1 MNLKGAFHLIG
12 TPLYSW
18 YSYPQNQCHLLMFI
32 CNEILYMSP
41 LKMSFHTHR
50 DWQLLVPA
58 HKQVILI
65 EYNHYFKGIYRI
77 RMTVQKRSSQP
88 R

>member
-41 LKMSFHTHR
+41 LKMRQGLAIIGTSPQTSDF
-50 DWQLLVPA
+50 
-58 HKQVILI
+58 
-65 EYNHYFKGIYRI
+65 N
-77 RMTVQKRSSQP
+77 
-88 R
+88 